1 VVIDVGQ
8 PLEGHPLMSA
18 IILGRV
24 QEVIAGDKT
33 TQ

>member
-8 PLEGHPLMSA
+8 SLEGHPLMSA

-24 QEVIAGDKT
+24 REVIAGNKA